1 MGIPSA
7 VKGPIMSQSLT
18 FITSATLNKCSNRVH
33 GCGVS
38 ICAPR
43 AERRRY
49 REMEIAQRYPGRAWC
64 PRRKGPRVVPRGSKR
79 GFVMRRRSPATAIA
93 LVALFFSVSGTAY
106 AATGGDFLLG
116 KSNTANTV
124 TSLSNKKGTALS
136 LSSNSS
142 APSLSVSNSVEVPNL
157 NASELDGST
166 SSAFS
171 PPPALPQTRANSGVC
186 PLAATCKAAVRQQ
199 GIG

>member
-64 PRRKGPRVVPRGSKR
+64 PRLRGLGWFRVDRKGGSSCAVGHPQLRLHWLHCSFLCLEPR
-79 GFVMRRRSPATAIA
+79 MRRQ
-93 LVALFFSVSGTAY
+93 V
-106 AATGGDFLLG
+106 
-116 KSNTANTV
+116 V
-124 TSLSNKKGTALS
+124 TSC
-136 LSSNSS
+136 S
-142 APSLSVSNSVEVPNL
+142 ASR
-157 NASELDGST
+157 
-166 SSAFS
+166 
-171 PPPALPQTRANSGVC
+171 TRLT
-186 PLAATCKAAVRQQ
+186 P
-199 GIG
+199 